1 MRSCAERRATAHPHD
16 EAVRIEEQVLKVEGR
31 ASSRAQSAATTASTS
46 GRSAAP
52 TIDEAADLAPDVAEH
67 ECFENQRFSAS
78 LHSWGAEYPA
88 HLQPSDPQPWTNRV
102 HASGKK
108 SIDEVACPA
117 GWEWAG
123 EWRVGDLPECDEAE
137 GWLYGVDFAELRR
150 LLLAHEVVSDA
161 RARSDGRAEA
171 RPCPLAPV
179 GAAARRRVAAPAAAT
194 ARELSDL
201 PEAAARGALAPYAR
215 APPGRRRPRRRVA
228 QPAAPIPMGD
238 ALGAPPPAAAAEA
251 LRRGRRGRRG
261 RRRGRL
267 RRRRAPDHLVAL
279 L

>member
-1 MRSCAERRATAHPHD
+1 M
-16 EAVRIEEQVLKVEGR
+16 
-31 ASSRAQSAATTASTS
+31 
-46 GRSAAP
+46 
-52 TIDEAADLAPDVAEH
+52 AEH

-137 GWLYGVDFAELRR
+137 SWLYGVDFAELRR

-161 RARSDGRAEA
+161 RARAQTGEQKPVHVRWRRWV
-171 RPCPLAPV
+171 RP
-179 GAAARRRVAAPAAAT
+179 RRRVAAPAAAT

-215 APPGRRRPRRRVA
+215 ALRT
-228 QPAAPIPMGD
+228 APFSAKGGSAGGANPDGD

-251 LRRGRRGRRG
+251 RRRGRRGRRE
-261 RRRGRL
+261 RRRGSL
-267 RRRRAPDHLVAL
+267 RRRRAPDYLVAL

>member
-1 MRSCAERRATAHPHD
+1 MKRFGLKSKFSKLKD
-16 EAVRIEEQVLKVEGR
+16 EP
-31 ASSRAQSAATTASTS
+31 SSRAQSAATTASTS

-52 TIDEAADLAPDVAEH
+52 TLDEAADLAPGVAEH

-161 RARSDGRAEA
+161 RARAQTGEQKPVHVRWRRWV
-171 RPCPLAPV
+171 RP
-179 GAAARRRVAAPAAAT
+179 RRRVAAPAAAT

-215 APPGRRRPRRRVA
+215 ALPDGAVLGEGWLSRRRQSRWR
-228 QPAAPIPMGD
+228 PASVT
-238 ALGAPPPAAAAEA
+238 
-251 LRRGRRGRRG
+251 R
-261 RRRGRL
+261 
-267 RRRRAPDHLVAL
+267 
-279 L
+279 